1 MIRDSLCSEV
11 QKGAVKCEGAAVNW
25 ASCVTLKKPR
35 ETPKLRLS
43 QPFGL
48 VCFAMQSQL
57 LQDGR
62 SVIKR
67 IWADYLNHTFKV
79 GNLELSLTGFVLGVM
94 VVVATVVVA
103 RSFSSVLERRIASR
117 TQLDAGIRYTI
128 ARLAN
133 YALITVGSLIALK
146 QAFNLDLTSIA
157 VIFTALS
164 VGIGFGLQYIA
175 ADIASGFI
183 LLFERP
189 VRVGDRI
196 SLEKDEGDVKSI
208 NLRTTVVRTND
219 NISIIVPNSK
229 LVSQRVI
236 NWSYGDP
243 RARIAIPVGVAYNS
257 DVELVT
263 ETLKH
268 AAEGVE
274 NVLKDPAPQV
284 QFLRF
289 GDYSLDFRL
298 LVWSGLPRR
307 HAQIISDINYRIE
320 KLFRERAIEIPYPT
334 QEFLVRR
341 GQPTWPDA
349 DAPDSGP
356 QASPA
361 TPPNED

>member
-1 MIRDSLCSEV
+1 MLAISS
-11 QKGAVKCEGAAVNW
+11 
-25 ASCVTLKKPR
+25 S
-35 ETPKLRLS
+35 
-43 QPFGL
+43 L
-48 VCFAMQSQL
+48 VCFVMQSQL
-57 LQDGR
+57 LQESRNLVKQVWD
-62 SVIKR
+62 
-67 IWADYLNHTFKV
+67 DYLNKPYAI
-79 GNLELSLTGFVLGVM
+79 GNIKLSATSVVLGIAVLIVTM
-94 VVVATVVVA
+94 IVA
-103 RSFSSVLERRIASR
+103 RSFSSLLERRIAKR

-133 YALITVGSLIALK
+133 YALITIGGLIALK
-146 QAFNLDLTSIA
+146 QAFDLDLTSIA

-196 SLEKDEGDVKSI
+196 TIEKDEGDVRSI
-208 NLRTTVVRTND
+208 NLRTTVVTTND

-243 RARIAIPVGVAYNS
+243 RARLSIPVGVAYNS
-257 DVELVT
+257 DVQFVT
-263 ETLKH
+263 ETLLL
-268 AAEGVE
+268 AAEGID
-274 NVLKDPAPQV
+274 NVLKEPGAQV
-284 QFLRF
+284 QFLKF

-320 KLFRERAIEIPYPT
+320 KLFRERNIEIPYPM
-334 QEFLVRR
+334 QEFRLRR
-341 GQPTWPDA
+341 Q
-349 DAPDSGP
+349 
-356 QASPA
+356 SPA
-361 TPPNED
+361 TDAEAEAAVLPDNRPPPPPRPAEE